1 MNLTSGILKVTMA
14 LALCGSAAWAQAPP
28 AAPKPAA
35 DATTTKPILEVI
47 SPKPTLHCSD
57 VAGFPVKT
65 FYLTNAVQQSDA
77 NEIITALRNML
88 SPCDKA
94 YLVAN
99 QGAIVMQA
107 SPDDYALVQKLLS
120 DLDRP
125 KRTYRLTYTVTE
137 MDGGKR
143 LGVQH
148 FAMVV
153 ASGQKT
159 TLKQGSRVPIAT
171 GSYRPDGSPNATQQT
186 QFTYLD
192 VGMSF
197 DAGLDEFANGVRLI
211 SSVEQSSV
219 SEDKSIA
226 GVQEPVIRQT
236 SLKGAAFLTP
246 GKPLMLGTIDIP
258 GSTRQLDVE
267 VMMEQIP

>member
-1 MNLTSGILKVTMA
+1 MKLASGFLKVTMA
-14 LALCGSAAWAQAPP
+14 VALCGSTEWAQTPP

-35 DATTTKPILEVI
+35 DATAAKPILEVA
-47 SPKPTLHCSD
+47 SPRPGLHCSD

-65 FYLTNAVQQSDA
+65 FYLTNAVQASDA
-77 NEIITALRNML
+77 NEIVTALRNIL

-143 LGVQH
+143 IGVQH

-153 ASGQKT
+153 ASGQNT

-171 GSYRPDGSPNATQQT
+171 GSYGPNGPTSTQQT

-192 VGMSF
+192 VGMNF
-197 DAGLDEFANGVRLI
+197 DANLDEFANGVRLR
-211 SSVEQSSV
+211 SAVEQSSIA
-219 SEDKSIA
+219 EEKS
-226 GVQEPVIRQT
+226 GVGAQDPIVRQT

-246 GKPLMLGTIDIP
+246 GKPLMLGSLDIP
-258 GSTRQLDVE
+258 GSTRHLDVE
-267 VMMEQIP
+267 VVMEQLP